1 MGEEVVLPR
10 ASPRSLFLRTWEVSS
25 QSLKAVV
32 SFVNNFRC
40 EVPWFDV
47 PPNYVGP
54 FIEPSDLWWLL
65 VINAPSLF
73 VGFAYINLM
82 NGLSGYKI
90 SQVLGPILLSGGILT
105 HVVVLSFVMYWY
117 YDRPFRLI
125 GAEAIFLIEVIPMI
139 VASALHHLL
148 EFNYG
153 YLCLLLGFTMY
164 VYGCAH
170 FMHVAYDIG
179 GKDVLLGL
187 VMQIPFYIV
196 KEKLL
201 IRALALSFCV
211 VLCFCKYMMYSA
223 PELPEHGKSTKEL
236 EQLPC

>member
-1 MGEEVVLPR
+1 MRHLDRSSGTSCSAGEEYTEFLPSTLAAAFPGIAGHWR
-10 ASPRSLFLRTWEVSS
+10 FHSNKAAMNVEIPKDSESVDLDFPSPSSAIVIFLPHLL
-25 QSLKAVV
+25 Q
-32 SFVNNFRC
+32 VN
-40 EVPWFDV
+40 
-47 PPNYVGP
+47 
-54 FIEPSDLWWLL
+54 LL
-65 VINAPSLF
+65 PLSINKNHLE
-73 VGFAYINLM
+73 
-82 NGLSGYKI
+82 
-90 SQVLGPILLSGGILT
+90 
-105 HVVVLSFVMYWY
+105 
-117 YDRPFRLI
+117 PFRLI

-153 YLCLLLGFTMY
+153 YLYLLLGFTIY
-164 VYGCAH
+164 VSGCAH

-187 VMQIPFYIV
+187 VLQIPFYIV
-196 KEKLL
+196 NGKLL

>member
-1 MGEEVVLPR
+1 MGEQVVPPC

-25 QSLKAVV
+25 QTLKAVV
-32 SFVNNFRC
+32 SFVNNFSC
-40 EVPWFDV
+40 EVPWV
-47 PPNYVGP
+47 YQSPNVGP
-54 FIEPSDLWWLL
+54 LIEPSDLWWLQI
-65 VINAPSLF
+65 INTPSLCM
-73 VGFAYINLM
+73 GFAYINLM
-82 NGLSGYKI
+82 NGLRGYKI

-105 HVVVLSFVMYWY
+105 HVVVMSFVMYWY

-125 GAEAIFLIEVIPMI
+125 GAQAIFLIEVIPMI

-153 YLCLLLGFTMY
+153 YLYLLLGFTMY
-164 VYGCAH
+164 VYGCVH

-187 VMQIPFYIV
+187 VLQIPFYIV
-196 KEKLL
+196 NGKLL
-201 IRALALSFCV
+201 IRVLALSFCV
-211 VLCFCKYMMYSA
+211 VLCFCKYMIYSA
-223 PELPEHGKSTKEL
+223 PELPEHGKITKEL

>member
-1 MGEEVVLPR
+1 MGEQVVPPC
-10 ASPRSLFLRTWEVSS
+10 ASPRRLFLRTWEVSS

-40 EVPWFDV
+40 EVPWFDT
-47 PPNYVGP
+47 PPYYV
-54 FIEPSDLWWLL
+54 WLL
-65 VINAPSLF
+65 TELFWVQVINNPSLCIA
-73 VGFAYINLM
+73 FAYRNLM
-82 NGLSGYKI
+82 DGLRGYKI
-90 SQVLGPILLSGGILT
+90 SQLLGAILLSGGILN
-105 HVVVLSFVMYWY
+105 HFVVMYFVIYWY

-153 YLCLLLGFTMY
+153 YLYLLLGFTMY

-179 GKDVLLGL
+179 GKDVLLGSVL
-187 VMQIPFYIV
+187 QIPFYIV
-196 KEKLL
+196 NGKLL